1 MGQIQVEPEIGKTAI
16 ISAPTRAEISP
27 RHASPGKCR
36 GFPKGITL
44 DDVSGGDLTDDGIL
58 AEESLRECEMAI
70 DEGRFEYLERALDDR
85 RQDFTEL
92 KEAVR
97 HLEIKM
103 DERFANV
110 DVRFL
115 GMDSRFLAIE
125 NRLTALDSKL
135 ESKFDALDSK
145 FDALDSK
152 FEARFDASESK
163 SESKFAGVQSQF
175 DSVLKKMDSQF
186 KWLVGIQFGVLVTV
200 ISVLL
205 SR

>member
-1 MGQIQVEPEIGKTAI
+1 MGQIQVEREIGKTAI

-27 RHASPGKCR
+27 RHASPGECR

-44 DDVSGGDLTDDGIL
+44 DDVSRGDLTDDGIL
-58 AEESLRECEMAI
+58 AEESPGECEMAI

-135 ESKFDALDSK
+135 ESKFNG
-145 FDALDSK
+145 LDSK
-152 FEARFDASESK
+152 FETRFDGLESK

-175 DSVLKKMDSQF
+175 DAVLKKMDSQF